1 MSLLLEAPPFTI
13 EPQTCFQMGS
23 FQVEILAHEG
33 QFLDV
38 HYFRVNFHPSSEES
52 NPEVSPE
59 RLGLLRVGSSEGG
72 LKRELEIRDMVG
84 EFKMV
89 AALHQIATEE
99 NVVLLSQPSSI
110 TPDTTIAETSD
121 SSSDGDNLE
130 EESLPALAL
139 DITPDTATAEGSNL
153 DDDEDYLEE
162 EFLEP
167 TAHSLHATDSR
178 LFLLS
183 DYPQREKT
191 LITWLEQKQSL
202 EAVLLTASQVCQF
215 FRYLHQR
222 QWGFVQLFPQYVEVG
237 LPSTFFDL
245 TGAYPIG
252 EKLPIGIE
260 ANYCAPELLYKHPV
274 DEKMSTYI
282 VGALLYQAIHQKM
295 LQQESYLPSDI
306 AAIPRISQ
314 IINICLAPIVDRFPL
329 EQLLN
334 LLIESRKLLNTP
346 TVQWESASH
355 STLGLS
361 TSRLQN
367 EDSHS
372 IRQQQSNMDQ
382 TFLLAAVADGMG
394 GMAQGE
400 VASRLAIETLMNAP
414 VPEKF
419 QDVEHQGAW
428 LVSLVQKANEVVA
441 DSVEDGGTTLSA
453 VLAVDRNLMIG
464 HVGDSRIFLIRGGE
478 IQQLSEDH
486 SMVAMLVA
494 SGQITYEE
502 SLTHPDRNMLIRSLG
517 SKRTLNEG
525 YVQDLRSSGSIA
537 HALEDGDTILICS
550 DGVWDLVS
558 TPQFLEIFST
568 HDSLQSAVK
577 VAIDQVLE
585 QGANDNATLLALRCS
600 ISAHF

>member
-1 MSLLLEAPPFTI
+1 MSLLIEAPSFTI

-38 HYFRVNFHPSSEES
+38 HYFRVNFYPSSEES
-52 NPEVSPE
+52 NPEISPE
-59 RLGLLRVGSSEGG
+59 RIGLLRVGSSEGG
-72 LKRELEIRDMVG
+72 LKREMEIRDMVG
-84 EFKMV
+84 EFKMMAV
-89 AALHQIATEE
+89 LHQIATDE
-99 NVVLLSQPSSI
+99 NIILLSQPPSI
-110 TPDTTIAETSD
+110 TPDTTITETSD
-121 SSSDGDNLE
+121 SSDDGDSLE
-130 EESLPALAL
+130 EESLPLETLSIILNPIIAEVSG
-139 DITPDTATAEGSNL
+139 PD
-153 DDDEDYLEE
+153 DDYLEE

-167 TAHSLHATDSR
+167 TANISHATDSR

-183 DYPQREKT
+183 DYPQSEKT
-191 LITWLEQKQSL
+191 LTTWLGQKQSL

-260 ANYCAPELLYKHPV
+260 ANYCPPELLYKHPV

-282 VGALLYQAIHQKM
+282 VGSLLYQAIHQRM

-314 IINICLAPIVDRFPL
+314 IINICLAPIVERFPL

-346 TVQWESASH
+346 TIQWESASH

-367 EDSHS
+367 EDSHG
-372 IRQQQSNMDQ
+372 IRQQQSNLDQ

-414 VPEKF
+414 MPEKS
-419 QDVEHQGAW
+419 QDVDQQGAW

-453 VLAVDRNLMIG
+453 VLAIDRNLMIG

-486 SMVAMLVA
+486 SIVAMLVA

-517 SKRTLNEG
+517 SKRTLSEG

-537 HALEDGDTILICS
+537 HSLEDGDTILICS

-558 TPQFLEIFST
+558 TPQFLEIFSNHT
-568 HDSLQSAVK
+568 SLQSAVK
-577 VAIDQVLE
+577 VVIDQVLE
-585 QGANDNATLLALRCS
+585 KGANDNATLLALRCS
-600 ISAHF
+600 FSAHF